1 MRVRRFKQ
9 NKVSFVQ
16 KKPLLLLGYKACLIK
31 LSSMCSQDEE
41 RSQIEA
47 LRFIK
52 AGLHL
57 FWPTKYRHILRT
69 VSLHM
74 KVHTISL
81 ARFYFGKFKNYLHF
95 LRTGKRSLLRYILS
109 ALKAM
114 EACCSFWA
122 FLGLSFPIGQC
133 LSHLLQQFISYG
145 QMNMFAASSMDLPL
159 LTAIGGM

>member
-95 LRTGKRSLLRYILS
+95 LRTGKRSLLGGVVKVRFVCLEGYGSL
-109 ALKAM
+109 LQL
-114 EACCSFWA
+114 
-122 FLGLSFPIGQC
+122 LGLPR
-133 LSHLLQQFISYG
+133 
-145 QMNMFAASSMDLPL
+145 A
-159 LTAIGGM
+159 